1 MNAPLLLTDRD
12 VLSTAPQPAVDAMHE
27 ALTAHADGRLHAP
40 PRARLPLADGDLV
53 VTAGR
58 LAGSVHGCR
67 VYDTFA
73 DGDQLTAVWD
83 GDRLATLVHGRA
95 LGPLRTGAI
104 GAVAARALARPDS
117 SVLGVI
123 GTGEQAWAQVRC
135 LAAVLPL
142 RSVLVH
148 SRTPATREAFAARA
162 TRELGLTATAVPDAR
177 AAVEPCDVLVV
188 ATSSTTPVL
197 DDAWVRPGTHVNAV
211 GPKGPGRAELPRA
224 LFERAA
230 PLVTDAPEQA
240 RDYPGGLV
248 VPPDRLLSLGHVL
261 AGRAAGRTAPG
272 QLSVFC
278 SLGLAGTEVLLARAI
293 AATASAAAPPPVA
306 GPSAPASSPVA
317 GASAPAPLSSL
328 RSPE

>member
-1 MNAPLLLTDRD
+1 MNPAPRLLTDRD
-12 VLSTAPQPAVDAMHE
+12 VLAAAPLTAVEVMHE
-27 ALTAHADGRLHAP
+27 ALTAHAAGRLHAP

-67 VYDTFA
+67 VYDTVA

-83 GDRLATLVHGRA
+83 GGRLTTLVHGRA

-117 SVLGVI
+117 AVLGVV

-148 SRTPATREAFAARA
+148 GRTPAGREAFAAR
-162 TRELGLTATAVPDAR
+162 TVRELGLAATAVADAR
-177 AAVEPCDVLVV
+177 AAVEPCDVLVT

-211 GPKGPGRAELPRA
+211 GPKGPDRSELPRA

-230 PLVTDAPEQA
+230 PVVTDAPEQA
-240 RDYPGGLV
+240 RDQPGGLV
-248 VPPDRLLSLGHVL
+248 LPPERLLGLGAVL
-261 AGRAAGRTAPG
+261 TGRVAGRTEPE

-278 SLGLAGTEVLLARAI
+278 SLGLAGTEVLLARAV
-293 AATASAAAPPPVA
+293 AATSP
-306 GPSAPASSPVA
+306 SSP
-317 GASAPAPLSSL
+317 